1 MLSSIN
7 FEFIVRKV
15 REMQNLIFTLKKN
28 KLTYKNY
35 HID

>member
-15 REMQNLIFTLKKN
+15 REMQNLIFTLKMN
-28 KLTYKNY
+28 KLTSKNNY
-35 HID
+35 ID